1 MKTEIL
7 ESGLKRLKGKMKFL
21 RWPNGSSRVDLQ
33 LDWNAQVYTFMKLQL
48 KAEKQWRL
56 AELKQ
61 EPTAVIIK
69 IKSREEL
76 ALLVAKSGG
85 WETWVMRRILKQ
97 EVEFIRFGKEPVP
110 IQGRHTKVTSWLT
123 DEGTMLAM
131 REYSIS
137 EAGEG
142 MLILYGLKSI
152 FKLRKILTIDV
163 NSNGFSRTSSSCNQ
177 LLVRII

>member
-7 ESGLKRLKGKMKFL
+7 ESGLKRLKGKMKSL
-21 RWPNGSSRVDLQ
+21 RRLHGSFRVDLQ
-33 LDWNAQVYTFMKLQL
+33 LDWNAQVYAFMKLQL

-56 AELKQ
+56 AELKR
-61 EPTAVIIK
+61 EPTAVITK

-85 WETWVMRRILKQ
+85 WGTWVMRRILKQ

-110 IQGRHTKVTSWLT
+110 MQGRHAKVTSWLT

-131 REYSIS
+131 REYMS

-142 MLILYGLKSI
+142 MLILYGLKLV